1 MKFPVRPRTLEQLE
15 EMSTPQPVKGGQS
28 EAVPW
33 QLFDVQTY
41 VSAATT
47 NLRFFE
53 TAPATPQLGNTGG
66 QGLPSPQFFEVYYA
80 SLDIKVEPDVAAAHD
95 PLLDVWGILN
105 GAAGGLAGDP
115 TWSFTLADK
124 VLGQFPLR
132 GLHTLGGPTG
142 FTTNVTTEY
151 ANNSD
156 ASGVGTFCFDGAIV
170 IPPTQRFNIAL
181 TWPAAV
187 TLTAGN
193 IELVVTLSGV
203 LHRRVL

>member
-1 MKFPVRPRTLEQLE
+1 MKFPVRPRTLADLE
-15 EMSTPQPVKGGQS
+15 RMATPQPVEGGQS

-33 QLFDVQTY
+33 QLFNVQTY

-47 NLRFFE
+47 QLRFF
-53 TAPATPQLGNTGG
+53 TAAPATPRLGNVGG
-66 QGLPSPQFFEVYYA
+66 AGLPAPQFFEAYYINFDA
-80 SLDIKVEPDVAAAHD
+80 KIEPAVAGT
-95 PLLDVWGILN
+95 PLIDMWSILN
-105 GAAGGLAGDP
+105 GVVGGLAGDP
-115 TWSFTLADK
+115 TWTFELADK
-124 VLGQFPLR
+124 KLGQFPLR

-156 ASGVGTFCFDGAIV
+156 ASGMGTFCFDGAIV
-170 IPPTQRFNIAL
+170 IPPTQNFAVTL
-181 TWPAAV
+181 DWPAAV
-187 TLTAGN
+187 TLGAGN

>member
-1 MKFPVRPRTLEQLE
+1 MKFPVRPRTLADLE
-15 EMSTPQPVKGGQS
+15 RMATPQPVEGGQS

-33 QLFDVQTY
+33 QLFNVQTY

-47 NLRFFE
+47 QLRFF
-53 TAPATPQLGNTGG
+53 TAAPATPRLGNVGG
-66 QGLPSPQFFEVYYA
+66 AGLPAPQFFEAYYI

-95 PLLDVWGILN
+95 PLLDTWGILN

-115 TWSFTLADK
+115 TWTFQLADK
-124 VLGQFPLR
+124 NLGQFPLR

-151 ANNSD
+151 ANNAD

-170 IPPTQRFNIAL
+170 IPPTQAFSVTL
-181 TWPAAV
+181 DWPAAV